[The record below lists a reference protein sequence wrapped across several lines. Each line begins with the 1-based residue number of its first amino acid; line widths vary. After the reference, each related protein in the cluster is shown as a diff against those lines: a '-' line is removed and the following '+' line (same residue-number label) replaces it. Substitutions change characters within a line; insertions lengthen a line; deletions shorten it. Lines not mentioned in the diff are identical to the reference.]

1 MAGGG
6 ISTVRSVLP
15 LALLLGS
22 AAVHRY
28 LLSRQQARRGE
39 HEEGQDLVL
48 KQVMAA
54 AAAAAPAELVVSA
67 AEEWYTV
74 SIAQV
79 PMGYL
84 HTTTALDNEGGD
96 RGPLVK
102 TSELMDVQVSRGTD
116 TARVAFYTEFEE
128 TGLLGL
134 HGCGWF
140 EGWLRRVEA
149 ALYKAVGMRGWELLR
164 GGRVSTMAYDQ
175 RYAQSETKMK
185 YSFAEHGGTATL
197 TSHNGNAE
205 HLTQVAVPSA
215 PWMGR
220 MRARLEFARR
230 CRSGEV
236 EICVQTMKAELGP
249 TIITLESH
257 FVQLVQMWDGDRM
270 VNASEWHFKYNL
282 PLPDGTVSDS
292 PVSTREFYATHG
304 PERCYRMLQM
314 HMDMPFG
321 YLVATLSSKE
331 AALKAAQH
339 DPSRKLPELVMSLNV
354 ILAAPI
360 PHAHAARRIV
370 MAVSIKHSKGPA
382 KLELPTSGYQRV
394 ALVDEDAQQLRVTI
408 DLTDPVAATEEEL
421 RNKEY
426 LAPSAMVDSADDKIV
441 ELAHSID
448 ARLEEMRS
456 RGALLETVR
465 DHSYLRRVARGKPVV
480 SLQQAIALRL
490 RELVRTHITEKN
502 YQTTYAS
509 ASETARTR
517 TGDCSEHAVL
527 LSALLRARGIPSRVC
542 HGLVYLEERAR
553 ATTSSSSGGGQAGV
567 GAHGT
572 VGAELVGQLGWHMW
586 SQALIDGHWH
596 DLDAT
601 LHVPYSVGHVLVGTS
616 SMSDKEAQSSHMNMA
631 PLVGNLAIAVREV
644 GHDWD

>member
-96 RGPLVK
+96 CGPLVK

-197 TSHNGNAE
+197 TSHNGNA
-205 HLTQVAVPSA
+205 
-215 PWMGR
+215 
-220 MRARLEFARR
+220 
-230 CRSGEV
+230 
-236 EICVQTMKAELGP
+236 
-249 TIITLESH
+249 
-257 FVQLVQMWDGDRM
+257 
-270 VNASEWHFKYNL
+270 
-282 PLPDGTVSDS
+282 
-292 PVSTREFYATHG
+292 
-304 PERCYRMLQM
+304 
-314 HMDMPFG
+314 
-321 YLVATLSSKE
+321 
-331 AALKAAQH
+331 
-339 DPSRKLPELVMSLNV
+339 
-354 ILAAPI
+354 
-360 PHAHAARRIV
+360 
-370 MAVSIKHSKGPA
+370 
-382 KLELPTSGYQRV
+382 
-394 ALVDEDAQQLRVTI
+394 
-408 DLTDPVAATEEEL
+408 
-421 RNKEY
+421 
-426 LAPSAMVDSADDKIV
+426 
-441 ELAHSID
+441 
-448 ARLEEMRS
+448 
-456 RGALLETVR
+456 
-465 DHSYLRRVARGKPVV
+465 
-480 SLQQAIALRL
+480 
-490 RELVRTHITEKN
+490 
-502 YQTTYAS
+502 
-509 ASETARTR
+509 
-517 TGDCSEHAVL
+517 
-527 LSALLRARGIPSRVC
+527 
-542 HGLVYLEERAR
+542 
-553 ATTSSSSGGGQAGV
+553 
-567 GAHGT
+567 
-572 VGAELVGQLGWHMW
+572 
-586 SQALIDGHWH
+586 
-596 DLDAT
+596 
-601 LHVPYSVGHVLVGTS
+601 
-616 SMSDKEAQSSHMNMA
+616 
-631 PLVGNLAIAVREV
+631 
-644 GHDWD
+644 